1 MQGLFF
7 AKAVHSV
14 YLINSIKID
23 GSEAIVVWYD
33 SNQYAKTSTKIQ
45 PNRYGTIQAIADVH
59 DDTGMKRSK
68 KQVYTE
74 YRHLILPKK

>member
-14 YLINSIKID
+14 YLINSIKIV
-23 GSEAIVVWYD
+23 GREAIVICFD
-33 SNQYAKTSTKIQ
+33 SHQYAKTSTKIQ
-45 PNRYGTIQAIADVH
+45 SNRYGTIQAIADVH
-59 DDTGMKRSK
+59 DTGMERSK
-68 KQVYTE
+68 KQVYSE